1 MDQNHIAHGAFTP
14 EAATDEPASPFN
26 PAPARGESG
35 ILAFATAAE
44 EAAYWAGV
52 ADGMHCEGRVPPAWL
67 ATRGFA
73 PEPAPAPAP
82 VPAEAAREPA
92 PDTLDFDPVPLRF
105 RRDGWTPEKQREYVE
120 ALADTGVARQAAARV
135 GMTEQ
140 SVNRLRRRPEAR
152 SFDRSCDGAMRV
164 GAKRLVSIAYERA
177 IEGTIKRHYYHGEV
191 RSEERVYD
199 GRLLIALLAKLGPL
213 IMPDE
218 ESAEVARNWEPWMQA
233 VEQGL
238 PEPARE
244 PEPEEAEAEIDEE
257 EDEDEDE
264 EFTFDGNEVWKDD
277 SGIWWTR
284 FPPSGDFDGWEVSV
298 WGEEDYART
307 LSPAE
312 QEAVEDEESGEE
324 ASKYDFECARR
335 DAFFGFA
342 VEEEDEEEED
352 DEEDDEAEV
361 FSLKR
366 AEPYETSSQAAPELP
381 RPDGGS
387 MR

>member
-1 MDQNHIAHGAFTP
+1 MDQNQIAHGAFTP
-14 EAATDEPASPFN
+14 EAATDEPASPLT
-26 PAPARGESG
+26 PAPGQGESG

-52 ADGMHCEGRVPPAWL
+52 ADGMHSEGRVPPPWL
-67 ATRGFA
+67 GTRGFA
-73 PEPAPAPAP
+73 PEPEPAPAEP
-82 VPAEAAREPA
+82 PA
-92 PDTLDFDPVPLRF
+92 DTLDFDPVPLRF

-238 PEPARE
+238 PEPARPRE
-244 PEPEEAEAEIDEE
+244 PEPEREEAEVD

-264 EFTFDGNEVWKDD
+264 EFTFDGDEVWKDD

-284 FPPSGDFDGWEVSV
+284 FPPSDGFDGWEVSV

-342 VEEEDEEEED
+342 VPEDEEEEEEEEEESA
-352 DEEDDEAEV
+352 DETEV
-361 FSLKR
+361 SFPKR
-366 AEPYETSSQAAPELP
+366 AEPYETSSQAVPEIS
-381 RPDGGS
+381 RPDGGL